1 MNLFQG
7 FLSTNQLLQVGLRFN
22 CGAQY
27 SRYGPKSDLTCYARL
42 EFREE
47 SPLLGRSRV

>member
-7 FLSTNQLLQVGLRFN
+7 FLFTNQLLQAGLRFN
-22 CGAQY
+22 FGAQY
-27 SRYGPKSDLTCYARL
+27 SRYGLKFDLIYYERL

>member
-1 MNLFQG
+1 MTLEPRR
-7 FLSTNQLLQVGLRFN
+7 GLRSN
-22 CGAQY
+22 SGGQY
-27 SRYGPKSDLTCYARL
+27 SRYGLKSDLIYYELL